1 MSDQT
6 ASTPTERPPSAIDI
20 TVRELA
26 RNAKYF
32 AAVAAGN
39 GADKDS
45 PEFKSYRDGIVAA
58 TIGAAI
64 GLGKLYR
71 KAEPAAD
78 ASPGAQI
85 KTLERDARWL
95 AAAAGDNL
103 GMDKESDAY
112 KAFTDKV
119 LDTALATALAQG
131 RFKAPSRS
139 FANKVEESRSEP
151 GSELGV

>member
-1 MSDQT
+1 MTDQD
-6 ASTPTERPPSAIDI
+6 ATPAERQPSAIDI

-26 RNAKYF
+26 RNARYF

-45 PEFKSYRDGIVAA
+45 PEFKSYRDGILAT

-71 KAEPAAD
+71 KSEPAAD
-78 ASPGAQI
+78 TTPGAQI

-95 AAAAGDNL
+95 AGAAGDNL

-112 KAFTDKV
+112 KAFTEKV

-139 FANKVEESRSEP
+139 FASKVEESRSEP
-151 GSELGV
+151 GGQLGV